1 MFARRARRAAALV
14 VALAVAVAALGACA
28 IVPKNRR
35 EHLADPTMQPTD
47 DALRAKAAAKLHTA
61 REGAAGGDGEPAGGG
76 CGCSN

>member
-1 MFARRARRAAALV
+1 MKSRRVLWLIALV
-14 VALAVAVAALGACA
+14 CLATGCS

-35 EHLADPTMQPTD
+35 QHLADPTMQPD
-47 DALRAKAAAKLHTA
+47 DDPLRDKAHAKIHMA